1 MENQIQIQSR
11 NTNLCLVLTFSI
23 YTTIHF
29 IITIYYSATDVDF
42 KDIASGNYETLLI
55 HFSIFILFLLT
66 TIFISVN
73 FHRNICIYICL
84 IPSLINEL
92 IFIFLFISFIYIITF
107 IPIGSNPE
115 IDILFI
121 IFLFIIESCP
131 NIILFVHICRKS
143 INNNSENIDNINS
156 NSPLLNNN

>member
-1 MENQIQIQSR
+1 M
-11 NTNLCLVLTFSI
+11 LFSI

-66 TIFISVN
+66 TIFIYVN

-107 IPIGSNPE
+107 IPNGSNPE
-115 IDILFI
+115 IGILFI

-143 INNNSENIDNINS
+143 TNNISENIDNINS